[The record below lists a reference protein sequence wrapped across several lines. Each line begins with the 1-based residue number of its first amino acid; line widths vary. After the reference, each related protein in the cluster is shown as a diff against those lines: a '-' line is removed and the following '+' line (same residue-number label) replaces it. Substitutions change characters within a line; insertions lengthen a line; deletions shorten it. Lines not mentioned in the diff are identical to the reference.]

1 VNRGAG
7 RRKIY
12 LIDDYDMFL
21 EAVKE
26 NPDFR
31 DQIKEKYMPADQ
43 KPDTEIPEKRQA
55 AGLAITERILTET
68 SKSFS
73 QPGQAILKSIRGE
86 HNPARLLALSLSRE
100 LSGLRLSEIA
110 QIFQIR
116 SYRTVAAGCCRFKKL
131 LQENTEIKKRHA
143 KIHKFYSHPA
153 KGSDPSRLKQQR
165 VEIVDLIGRLTF
177 KITLGSLKA

>member
-1 VNRGAG
+1 MNRGAG
-7 RRKIY
+7 RQKIY
-12 LIDDYDMFL
+12 LIDDDYDMFL

-26 NPDFR
+26 NPDFQ

-43 KPDTEIPEKRQA
+43 KLDTEIPEERKA
-55 AGLAITERILTET
+55 VGLAITERILKEV

-73 QPGQAILKSIRGE
+73 QSKQALLVTKRGE
-86 HNPARLLALSLSRE
+86 HNPARLLALSLSWE

-116 SYRTVAAGCCRFKKL
+116 SYRTVATGCCRFKKL

-143 KIHKFYSHPA
+143 KIHLTCSQGKIWPLTLTCTNDHTMSAEHHA
-153 KGSDPSRLKQQR
+153 KM
-165 VEIVDLIGRLTF
+165 
-177 KITLGSLKA
+177 